1 MINPFGNMTRGW
13 AQKRYRKEAERLIA
27 HLRTLDDESM
37 GLVLAI
43 ATHHRNALLETGVDL
58 RHLTA
63 LAREQPMYQH
73 ELAKAV
79 NVLTRNKRQ
88 HDSLGLQIWVHS
100 LRCVADPGLYGLG
113 VELWREMKRGQKHV
127 AKARKLVS
135 KETGFELDIN
145 MANEVPVEFAED
157 VED

>member
-1 MINPFGNMTRGW
+1 MNPFSDLMRGW
-13 AQKRYRKEAERLIA
+13 ARKRYRKEAGRLID
-27 HLRTLDDESM
+27 HLRTLDDESI

-43 ATHHRNALLETGVDL
+43 AAHHRNALLETGVDL
-58 RHLTA
+58 RDLTA
-63 LAREQPMYQH
+63 LARAQPMYQH

-79 NVLTRNKRQ
+79 NVLTRNKRP

-113 VELWREMKRGQKHV
+113 VELWREMKRGQSHV

-135 KETGFELDIN
+135 KETGFDLNIA
-145 MANEVPVEFAED
+145 MANEVPGEFAD
-157 VED
+157 DL

>member
-1 MINPFGNMTRGW
+1 MNPFSDLMRGW
-13 AQKRYRKEAERLIA
+13 ARKRYRKEADRLTG
-27 HLRTLDDESM
+27 HLRTLDDESI

-43 ATHHRNALLETGVDL
+43 AAHHRNALLETGIDL
-58 RHLTA
+58 RDLTA
-63 LAREQPMYQH
+63 LARVQPMYQH

-100 LRCVADPGLYGLG
+100 LRCVADAGLYGLG
-113 VELWREMKRGQKHV
+113 VELWRELKRGQPHV

-135 KETGFELDIN
+135 KETGFELNIA
-145 MANEVPVEFAED
+145 MANEVPAEFAGD
-157 VED
+157 L